1 MDWHHATP
9 EKRWLYAKFITL
21 DANFHLHHKN
31 VSSDK
36 VDPDLS
42 KGWSYFIKE
51 TSYQAFIE
59 EHKYDTQEVCY
70 LFFSSLHN
78 CQLSTLIIPYDIAS
92 QWSRN
97 LWKWMTK
104 FPGDYHLPHE
114 QKIIKFLIPKFHLPA
129 HISHCQVTYSF
140 NFTPHVGHTNG
151 EAPECGWANINPAAS
166 STKKMRLGTHQDT
179 LDDYFGDWNWKCI
192 TQLDKELRELEACID
207 EISCNPYEIHV
218 ATITQASIQL
228 ELVRAEA
235 SELQA
240 GNDISLSPHSE
251 VSASILISSGLERLL
266 EAEISSLG
274 SHPTDNQL
282 SKLQEYVQPGGPVK
296 VEQIKL
302 YLPSEI
308 GYQASC
314 PVKLCEHKWR
324 LCEAQA
330 YEALCDMHNL
340 LQLQAYFYEFK
351 DANMQGQVT
360 NTHAWT
366 TINVPGAN

>member
-1 MDWHHATP
+1 HDPSSIESTHKGQCTLLCPACSQPGKNPPMDWHHATP

-59 EHKYDTQEVCY
+59 EHKYDTQEVCNYPMVCIGDLQKGKRYVILVFYLHEKLHPVTRYVNTGY

-192 TQLDKELRELEACID
+192 TQLDK
-207 EISCNPYEIHV
+207 
-218 ATITQASIQL
+218 
-228 ELVRAEA
+228 
-235 SELQA
+235 
-240 GNDISLSPHSE
+240 
-251 VSASILISSGLERLL
+251 
-266 EAEISSLG
+266 
-274 SHPTDNQL
+274 
-282 SKLQEYVQPGGPVK
+282 
-296 VEQIKL
+296 
-302 YLPSEI
+302 
-308 GYQASC
+308 
-314 PVKLCEHKWR
+314 
-324 LCEAQA
+324 
-330 YEALCDMHNL
+330 
-340 LQLQAYFYEFK
+340 
-351 DANMQGQVT
+351 
-360 NTHAWT
+360 
-366 TINVPGAN
+366 